1 MAGTLTTTSDHVDKM
16 QISELQESMK
26 TLWRCHTNPVLLN
39 YKSILYNEK
48 IKFNLTYY
56 VIKK

>member
-1 MAGTLTTTSDHVDKM
+1 MAGILTTISDHEDKR

-26 TLWRCHTNPVLLN
+26 TLWRCHTNAVLLN

>member
-1 MAGTLTTTSDHVDKM
+1 MAGTLTTTSDHEDKM